1 LGNKIFSIPLIT
13 SNNHVK
19 YGQNHFAKIIFK
31 NGLKGVFMNNDNQT
45 KNFKRIIIILV
56 LLLFGLGAYT
66 LILFQESQANQ
77 KDLQEQKMAIAQEL
91 GDLKGTYDALLK
103 DYQLQDQELIEARSR
118 IAQLL
123 DSVESAKPSMAII
136 KRYRIEIA
144 RLKEERT
151 MLFARAD
158 SLIQVTQSLSF
169 KVDSTLVVL
178 DQTRLEREG
187 LRQKNDD
194 LERVLEKGSRL
205 QIIDF
210 SSNAV
215 IVRRSGKIVD
225 TKRASRADKIR
236 ACFTITPNAVA
247 VPGERNLYLQV
258 INPKNNLIGSR
269 MTLEQGQERLYYS
282 ATTQVDFQQ
291 EEVDVCI
298 MVGAQE
304 EDLVSGRYIL
314 NLYQDSTRL
323 ATTTMLLK

>member
-1 LGNKIFSIPLIT
+1 M
-13 SNNHVK
+13 
-19 YGQNHFAKIIFK
+19 Y
-31 NGLKGVFMNNDNQT
+31 NDNQT

-56 LLLFGLGAYT
+56 ILLFGLGAYT

-77 KDLQEQKMAIAQEL
+77 QDLQEQKMAITQEL
-91 GDLKGTYDALLK
+91 DDLKGTYDTLLK
-103 DYQLQDQELIEARSR
+103 DYQLQDQALIEARSR

-158 SLIQVTQSLSF
+158 SLIQVTQSLSL
-169 KVDSTLVVL
+169 KMDSTQVVL
-178 DQTRLEREG
+178 EQTRLESDD
-187 LRQKNDD
+187 LRQKNED

-269 MTLEQGQERLYYS
+269 MTLEQGQQRLYYS

>member
-1 LGNKIFSIPLIT
+1 
-13 SNNHVK
+13 
-19 YGQNHFAKIIFK
+19 
-31 NGLKGVFMNNDNQT
+31 MNNDNQT

-56 LLLFGLGAYT
+56 ILLFGLGAYT

-77 KDLQEQKMAIAQEL
+77 QDLQEQKMAITQEL
-91 GDLKGTYDALLK
+91 DDLKGTYDTLLK
-103 DYQLQDQELIEARSR
+103 DYQLQDQALIEARSR

-158 SLIQVTQSLSF
+158 SLIQVTQSLSL
-169 KVDSTLVVL
+169 KVDSTQVVL
-178 DQTRLEREG
+178 GQTRLESDD
-187 LRQKNDD
+187 LRQKNED

-205 QIIDF
+205 QIMDF

-269 MTLEQGQERLYYS
+269 MTLEQGPERLYYS

-304 EDLVSGRYIL
+304 EDLVSGRYVL

>member
-56 LLLFGLGAYT
+56 LLLFGLGVYT

-178 DQTRLEREG
+178 DETRLEREG

-269 MTLEQGQERLYYS
+269 MTLEQCQERLYYS

>member
-1 LGNKIFSIPLIT
+1 
-13 SNNHVK
+13 
-19 YGQNHFAKIIFK
+19 
-31 NGLKGVFMNNDNQT
+31 MNNDNQT

-56 LLLFGLGAYT
+56 ILLLGFGAYT

-77 KDLQEQKMAIAQEL
+77 QDLQEQKMAIAQEL
-91 GDLKGTYDALLK
+91 GDLIGTYDTLLK
-103 DYQLQDQELIEARSR
+103 DYQLQDQALIEARSR

-151 MLFARAD
+151 VLFARAD
-158 SLIQVTQSLSF
+158 SLIQVTQSLSL
-169 KVDSTLVVL
+169 KVDSTQVVL
-178 DQTRLEREG
+178 GQTRLESDD
-187 LRQKNDD
+187 LRQKNED

-205 QIIDF
+205 QIMDF

-215 IVRRSGKIVD
+215 IVRRSGKIID

-269 MTLEQGQERLYYS
+269 MTLEQGPERLYYS

-304 EDLVSGRYIL
+304 EDLVSGRYVL

>member
-1 LGNKIFSIPLIT
+1 
-13 SNNHVK
+13 
-19 YGQNHFAKIIFK
+19 
-31 NGLKGVFMNNDNQT
+31 MNNDNQT

-291 EEVDVCI
+291 EEVDVCM

>member
-1 LGNKIFSIPLIT
+1 
-13 SNNHVK
+13 
-19 YGQNHFAKIIFK
+19 
-31 NGLKGVFMNNDNQT
+31 MNNDNQT

-56 LLLFGLGAYT
+56 ILLFGLGAYT

-77 KDLQEQKMAIAQEL
+77 QDLQEQKMAITQEL
-91 GDLKGTYDALLK
+91 DDLKGTYDTLLK
-103 DYQLQDQELIEARSR
+103 DYQLQDQALIEARSR

-178 DQTRLEREG
+178 DQTRLESDD
-187 LRQKNDD
+187 LRQKNED

-205 QIIDF
+205 QIMDF

-269 MTLEQGQERLYYS
+269 MTLEQGPERLYYS

-304 EDLVSGRYIL
+304 EDLVSGRYVL

>member
-1 LGNKIFSIPLIT
+1 
-13 SNNHVK
+13 
-19 YGQNHFAKIIFK
+19 
-31 NGLKGVFMNNDNQT
+31 MNNDNQT
-45 KNFKRIIIILV
+45 KNFKRIIIFLIILLV
-56 LLLFGLGAYT
+56 GLGAYT
-66 LILFQESQANQ
+66 LILFQDSQANQ
-77 KDLQEQKMAIAQEL
+77 QDLQEQKMAIAQEL
-91 GDLKGTYDALLK
+91 GDLKGTYDTLLQ
-103 DYQLQDQELIEARSR
+103 DYQLQDQELIEARAR

-169 KVDSTLVVL
+169 MVDSTRVVL
-178 DQTRLEREG
+178 NQTRLESDD
-187 LRQKNDD
+187 LRQKNKD
-194 LERVLEKGSRL
+194 LERILEKGAQL

-210 SSNAV
+210 SSSAV

-247 VPGERNLYLQV
+247 TPGERNLYLQV
-258 INPKNNLIGSR
+258 INPKNNLIGNR
-269 MTLEQGQERLYYS
+269 MTSEQGQERLYYS

-291 EEVDVCI
+291 EEIDVCI

-304 EDLVSGRYIL
+304 DDLIAGRYVL
-314 NLYQDSTRL
+314 NLYQDSMRL

>member
-1 LGNKIFSIPLIT
+1 
-13 SNNHVK
+13 
-19 YGQNHFAKIIFK
+19 
-31 NGLKGVFMNNDNQT
+31 MNNDNQT

-91 GDLKGTYDALLK
+91 GDLKGTYDTLLK
-103 DYQLQDQELIEARSR
+103 DYQLQDQALIEARSR

-158 SLIQVTQSLSF
+158 SLIQVTQNLSF

-178 DQTRLEREG
+178 DQTRLESDD
-187 LRQKNDD
+187 LRQKNED

>member
-1 LGNKIFSIPLIT
+1 
-13 SNNHVK
+13 
-19 YGQNHFAKIIFK
+19 
-31 NGLKGVFMNNDNQT
+31 MNNDNQT

-56 LLLFGLGAYT
+56 ILLFGLGAYT

-77 KDLQEQKMAIAQEL
+77 QDLQEQKMAIAQEL
-91 GDLKGTYDALLK
+91 GDLKGTYDTLLK
-103 DYQLQDQELIEARSR
+103 DYQLQDQALIEARSR

-158 SLIQVTQSLSF
+158 SLIQVTQSLSL
-169 KVDSTLVVL
+169 KMDSTQVVL
-178 DQTRLEREG
+178 DQTRLESDD
-187 LRQKNDD
+187 LRQKNED

-269 MTLEQGQERLYYS
+269 MTLEQGPERLYYS

-304 EDLVSGRYIL
+304 EDLVSGRYVL

>member
-1 LGNKIFSIPLIT
+1 
-13 SNNHVK
+13 
-19 YGQNHFAKIIFK
+19 
-31 NGLKGVFMNNDNQT
+31 MNNDNQT

-56 LLLFGLGAYT
+56 ILLFGLGAYT
-66 LILFQESQANQ
+66 LILFQESQVNQ
-77 KDLQEQKMAIAQEL
+77 QDLQEQKMAITQEL
-91 GDLKGTYDALLK
+91 DDLKGTYDTLLK
-103 DYQLQDQELIEARSR
+103 DYQLQDQALIEARSR

-178 DQTRLEREG
+178 DQTRLESDD
-187 LRQKNDD
+187 LRQKNED

-269 MTLEQGQERLYYS
+269 MTLEQGQQRLYYS

>member
-1 LGNKIFSIPLIT
+1 
-13 SNNHVK
+13 
-19 YGQNHFAKIIFK
+19 
-31 NGLKGVFMNNDNQT
+31 MNNDNQT

-56 LLLFGLGAYT
+56 ILLFGLGAYT

-77 KDLQEQKMAIAQEL
+77 QDLQEQKMAIAQEL
-91 GDLKGTYDALLK
+91 GDLKGTYDTLLK
-103 DYQLQDQELIEARSR
+103 DYQLQDQALIEARSR

-178 DQTRLEREG
+178 DQTRLESDD
-187 LRQKNDD
+187 LRQKNED

-269 MTLEQGQERLYYS
+269 MTLEQGQQRLYYS
-282 ATTQVDFQQ
+282 AKTQVDFQQ

-304 EDLVSGRYIL
+304 EDLVSGRYVL

>member
-1 LGNKIFSIPLIT
+1 
-13 SNNHVK
+13 
-19 YGQNHFAKIIFK
+19 
-31 NGLKGVFMNNDNQT
+31 MNNDNQT

-323 ATTTMLLK
+323 AITTMLLK

>member
-1 LGNKIFSIPLIT
+1 
-13 SNNHVK
+13 
-19 YGQNHFAKIIFK
+19 
-31 NGLKGVFMNNDNQT
+31 MNNDNQT

-56 LLLFGLGAYT
+56 LLLFGLGVYT

-178 DQTRLEREG
+178 DETRLEREG

-314 NLYQDSTRL
+314 NIYQDSTRL

>member
-1 LGNKIFSIPLIT
+1 
-13 SNNHVK
+13 
-19 YGQNHFAKIIFK
+19 
-31 NGLKGVFMNNDNQT
+31 MNNDNQT

-56 LLLFGLGAYT
+56 LLLFGLGVYT

-178 DQTRLEREG
+178 DETRLEREG

>member
-1 LGNKIFSIPLIT
+1 
-13 SNNHVK
+13 
-19 YGQNHFAKIIFK
+19 
-31 NGLKGVFMNNDNQT
+31 MNNDNQT
-45 KNFKRIIIILV
+45 KNFKRIIIFLIILLV
-56 LLLFGLGAYT
+56 GLGAYT
-66 LILFQESQANQ
+66 LILFQDSQANQ
-77 KDLQEQKMAIAQEL
+77 QDLQEQKMAIAQEL
-91 GDLKGTYDALLK
+91 GDLKGTYDALLQ
-103 DYQLQDQELIEARSR
+103 DYQLQDQELIEARAR

-169 KVDSTLVVL
+169 MVDSTRVVL
-178 DQTRLEREG
+178 NQTRLESDD
-187 LRQKNDD
+187 LRQKNKD
-194 LERVLEKGSRL
+194 LERILEKGAQL

-210 SSNAV
+210 SSSAV

-247 VPGERNLYLQV
+247 TPGERNLYLQV
-258 INPKNNLIGSR
+258 INPKNNLIGNR
-269 MTLEQGQERLYYS
+269 MTSEQGQERLYYS

-291 EEVDVCI
+291 EEIDVCI

-304 EDLVSGRYIL
+304 DDLIAGRYVL
-314 NLYQDSTRL
+314 NLYQDSMRL

>member
-1 LGNKIFSIPLIT
+1 
-13 SNNHVK
+13 
-19 YGQNHFAKIIFK
+19 
-31 NGLKGVFMNNDNQT
+31 MNNDNQT

-56 LLLFGLGAYT
+56 ILLFGLGAYT

-77 KDLQEQKMAIAQEL
+77 QDLQEQKMAITQEL
-91 GDLKGTYDALLK
+91 DDLKGTYDTLLK
-103 DYQLQDQELIEARSR
+103 DYQLQDQALIEARSR

-158 SLIQVTQSLSF
+158 SLIQVTQSLSL
-169 KVDSTLVVL
+169 KVDSTQVVL
-178 DQTRLEREG
+178 DQTRLESDD
-187 LRQKNDD
+187 LRQKNED

-269 MTLEQGQERLYYS
+269 MTLEQGQQRLYYS

>member
-1 LGNKIFSIPLIT
+1 M
-13 SNNHVK
+13 
-19 YGQNHFAKIIFK
+19 Y
-31 NGLKGVFMNNDNQT
+31 NDNQT

-56 LLLFGLGAYT
+56 ILLFGLGAYT

-77 KDLQEQKMAIAQEL
+77 QDLQEQKMAITQEL
-91 GDLKGTYDALLK
+91 DDLKGTYDTLLK
-103 DYQLQDQELIEARSR
+103 DYQLQDQALIEARSR

-158 SLIQVTQSLSF
+158 SLIQVTQSLSL
-169 KVDSTLVVL
+169 KMDSTQVVL
-178 DQTRLEREG
+178 EQTRLESDD
-187 LRQKNDD
+187 LRQKNED

-269 MTLEQGQERLYYS
+269 MTLEQGQQRLYYS
-282 ATTQVDFQQ
+282 SSTQVDFQQ

>member
-1 LGNKIFSIPLIT
+1 
-13 SNNHVK
+13 
-19 YGQNHFAKIIFK
+19 
-31 NGLKGVFMNNDNQT
+31 MNNDNQT

-56 LLLFGLGAYT
+56 LFLFGLGAYT

>member
-1 LGNKIFSIPLIT
+1 
-13 SNNHVK
+13 
-19 YGQNHFAKIIFK
+19 
-31 NGLKGVFMNNDNQT
+31 M
-45 KNFKRIIIILV
+45 IIILV

>member
-1 LGNKIFSIPLIT
+1 
-13 SNNHVK
+13 
-19 YGQNHFAKIIFK
+19 
-31 NGLKGVFMNNDNQT
+31 MNNDNQT
-45 KNFKRIIIILV
+45 KNFKRIIIFLIILLV
-56 LLLFGLGAYT
+56 GLGAYT
-66 LILFQESQANQ
+66 LILFQDSQANQ
-77 KDLQEQKMAIAQEL
+77 QDLQEQKMAIAQEL
-91 GDLKGTYDALLK
+91 GDLKGTYDALLQ
-103 DYQLQDQELIEARSR
+103 DYQLQDQELIEARAR

-169 KVDSTLVVL
+169 MVDSTRVVL
-178 DQTRLEREG
+178 NQTRLESDD
-187 LRQKNDD
+187 LRQKNKD
-194 LERVLEKGSRL
+194 LERILEKGAQL

-210 SSNAV
+210 SSSAV

-247 VPGERNLYLQV
+247 APGERNLYLQV
-258 INPKNNLIGSR
+258 INPKNNLIGNR

-291 EEVDVCI
+291 EEIDVCI

-304 EDLVSGRYIL
+304 DDLIAGRYVL

>member
-1 LGNKIFSIPLIT
+1 
-13 SNNHVK
+13 
-19 YGQNHFAKIIFK
+19 
-31 NGLKGVFMNNDNQT
+31 MNNDNQT

-56 LLLFGLGAYT
+56 ILLFGLGAYT

-77 KDLQEQKMAIAQEL
+77 QDLQEQKMAITQEL
-91 GDLKGTYDALLK
+91 DDLKGTYDTLLK
-103 DYQLQDQELIEARSR
+103 DYQLQDQALIEARSR

-178 DQTRLEREG
+178 DQTRLESDD
-187 LRQKNDD
+187 LRQKNED

-205 QIIDF
+205 QIMDF

-269 MTLEQGQERLYYS
+269 MTLEQGQQRLYYS

-304 EDLVSGRYIL
+304 EDLVSGRYVL

>member
-215 IVRRSGKIVD
+215 D
-225 TKRASRADKIR
+225 TKRASRSDKIR

-269 MTLEQGQERLYYS
+269 MTLEQCQERLYYS

>member
-1 LGNKIFSIPLIT
+1 
-13 SNNHVK
+13 
-19 YGQNHFAKIIFK
+19 
-31 NGLKGVFMNNDNQT
+31 MNNDNQT

-56 LLLFGLGAYT
+56 ILLFGLGAYT

-77 KDLQEQKMAIAQEL
+77 QDLQEQKMAITQEL
-91 GDLKGTYDALLK
+91 DDLKGTYDTLLK
-103 DYQLQDQELIEARSR
+103 DYQLQDQALIEARSR

-158 SLIQVTQSLSF
+158 SLIQVTQSLSL
-169 KVDSTLVVL
+169 KMDSTQVVL
-178 DQTRLEREG
+178 DQTRLESDD
-187 LRQKNDD
+187 LRQKNED

-269 MTLEQGQERLYYS
+269 MTLEQGQQRLYYS

>member
-1 LGNKIFSIPLIT
+1 
-13 SNNHVK
+13 
-19 YGQNHFAKIIFK
+19 
-31 NGLKGVFMNNDNQT
+31 MNNDNQT
-45 KNFKRIIIILV
+45 KNFKRIIIFLIILLV
-56 LLLFGLGAYT
+56 GLGAYT
-66 LILFQESQANQ
+66 LILFQDSQENQ

-91 GDLKGTYDALLK
+91 GDLKGTYDALLQ
-103 DYQLQDQELIEARSR
+103 DYQLQDQELIEARAR

-169 KVDSTLVVL
+169 MVDSTRVVL
-178 DQTRLEREG
+178 NQTRLESDD
-187 LRQKNDD
+187 LRQKNKD
-194 LERVLEKGSRL
+194 LERILEKGAQL

-210 SSNAV
+210 SSSAV

-247 VPGERNLYLQV
+247 APGERNLYLQV
-258 INPKNNLIGSR
+258 INPKNNLIGNR
-269 MTLEQGQERLYYS
+269 MTSEQGQERLYYS

-291 EEVDVCI
+291 EEIDVCI

-304 EDLVSGRYIL
+304 DDLIAGRYVL

>member
-1 LGNKIFSIPLIT
+1 
-13 SNNHVK
+13 
-19 YGQNHFAKIIFK
+19 
-31 NGLKGVFMNNDNQT
+31 MNNDNQT
-45 KNFKRIIIILV
+45 KNFKRIIIFLIILLV
-56 LLLFGLGAYT
+56 GLGAYT
-66 LILFQESQANQ
+66 LILFQDNQENQ

-91 GDLKGTYDALLK
+91 GDLKGTYDALLQ
-103 DYQLQDQELIEARSR
+103 DYQLQDQELIEARAR

-169 KVDSTLVVL
+169 MVDSTRVVL
-178 DQTRLEREG
+178 NQTRLESDD
-187 LRQKNDD
+187 LRQKNKD
-194 LERVLEKGSRL
+194 LERILEKGAQL

-210 SSNAV
+210 SSSAV

-247 VPGERNLYLQV
+247 APGERNLYLQV
-258 INPKNNLIGSR
+258 INPKNNLIGNR

-291 EEVDVCI
+291 EEIDVCI

-304 EDLVSGRYIL
+304 DDLIAGRYVL

>member
-1 LGNKIFSIPLIT
+1 
-13 SNNHVK
+13 
-19 YGQNHFAKIIFK
+19 
-31 NGLKGVFMNNDNQT
+31 MNNDNQT
-45 KNFKRIIIILV
+45 KNFKRVIIFLIILLV
-56 LLLFGLGAYT
+56 GLGAYT
-66 LILFQESQANQ
+66 LILFQDSQANQ
-77 KDLQEQKMAIAQEL
+77 QDLQEQKMAIAQEL
-91 GDLKGTYDALLK
+91 GDLKGTYDALLQ
-103 DYQLQDQELIEARSR
+103 DYQLQDQELIEARAR

-169 KVDSTLVVL
+169 MVDSTRVVL
-178 DQTRLEREG
+178 NQTRLESDD
-187 LRQKNDD
+187 LRQKNKD
-194 LERVLEKGSRL
+194 LARILEKGAQL

-210 SSNAV
+210 SSSAV

-247 VPGERNLYLQV
+247 APGERNLYLQV
-258 INPKNNLIGSR
+258 INPKNNLIGNR
-269 MTLEQGQERLYYS
+269 MTSEQGQERLYYS

-291 EEVDVCI
+291 EEIDVCI

-304 EDLVSGRYIL
+304 DDLIAGRYVL

>member
-1 LGNKIFSIPLIT
+1 
-13 SNNHVK
+13 
-19 YGQNHFAKIIFK
+19 
-31 NGLKGVFMNNDNQT
+31 MNNDNQT

-56 LLLFGLGAYT
+56 ILLLGFGAYT

-77 KDLQEQKMAIAQEL
+77 QDLQEQKMAIAQEL
-91 GDLKGTYDALLK
+91 VDLIGTYDTLLK
-103 DYQLQDQELIEARSR
+103 DYQLQDQALIEARSR

-136 KRYRIEIA
+136 KRFRIEIA

-178 DQTRLEREG
+178 DQTRLESDD
-187 LRQKNDD
+187 LRQKNED
-194 LERVLEKGSRL
+194 LERVLGKGSRL

-269 MTLEQGQERLYYS
+269 MTLEQGQQRLYYS

-304 EDLVSGRYIL
+304 EDLVSGRYVL

>member
-1 LGNKIFSIPLIT
+1 
-13 SNNHVK
+13 
-19 YGQNHFAKIIFK
+19 
-31 NGLKGVFMNNDNQT
+31 MNNDNQT

-123 DSVESAKPSMAII
+123 DSIESAKPSMAII
-136 KRYRIEIA
+136 KRYRIEIV

-158 SLIQVTQSLSF
+158 SLIQVTQSLSL
-169 KVDSTLVVL
+169 KVDSTQVVL
-178 DQTRLEREG
+178 DETRLESEG

-194 LERVLEKGSRL
+194 LEGVLEKGSRL

-269 MTLEQGQERLYYS
+269 MTLGQGQERLYYS

-291 EEVDVCI
+291 EEVD
-298 MVGAQE
+298 
-304 EDLVSGRYIL
+304 
-314 NLYQDSTRL
+314 
-323 ATTTMLLK
+323 

>member
-1 LGNKIFSIPLIT
+1 
-13 SNNHVK
+13 
-19 YGQNHFAKIIFK
+19 
-31 NGLKGVFMNNDNQT
+31 MNNDNQT
-45 KNFKRIIIILV
+45 KNFKRIIIFLIILLV
-56 LLLFGLGAYT
+56 GLGAYT
-66 LILFQESQANQ
+66 LILFQDSQANQ
-77 KDLQEQKMAIAQEL
+77 QDLQEQKMAIAQEL
-91 GDLKGTYDALLK
+91 GDLKGTYDTLLQ
-103 DYQLQDQELIEARSR
+103 DYQLQDQELIEARAR

-169 KVDSTLVVL
+169 MVDSTRVVL
-178 DQTRLEREG
+178 NQTRLESDD
-187 LRQKNDD
+187 LRQKNKD
-194 LERVLEKGSRL
+194 LERILEKGAQL

-210 SSNAV
+210 SSSAV

-247 VPGERNLYLQV
+247 APGERNLYLQV
-258 INPKNNLIGSR
+258 INPKNNLIGNR
-269 MTLEQGQERLYYS
+269 MTSEQGQERLYYS

-291 EEVDVCI
+291 EEIDVCI

-304 EDLVSGRYIL
+304 DDLIAGRYVL

>member
-1 LGNKIFSIPLIT
+1 
-13 SNNHVK
+13 
-19 YGQNHFAKIIFK
+19 
-31 NGLKGVFMNNDNQT
+31 MNNDNQT

-56 LLLFGLGAYT
+56 ILLFGLGAYT

-77 KDLQEQKMAIAQEL
+77 QDLQEQKMAITQEL
-91 GDLKGTYDALLK
+91 DDLKGTYDTLLK
-103 DYQLQDQELIEARSR
+103 DYQLQDQALIEARSR

-158 SLIQVTQSLSF
+158 SLIQVTQSLSL
-169 KVDSTLVVL
+169 KMDSTQVVL
-178 DQTRLEREG
+178 EQTRLESDD
-187 LRQKNDD
+187 LRQKNED

-269 MTLEQGQERLYYS
+269 MTLEQGQQRLYYS

>member
-1 LGNKIFSIPLIT
+1 
-13 SNNHVK
+13 
-19 YGQNHFAKIIFK
+19 
-31 NGLKGVFMNNDNQT
+31 MNNDNQT
-45 KNFKRIIIILV
+45 KNFKRVIIFLIILLV
-56 LLLFGLGAYT
+56 GLGAYT
-66 LILFQESQANQ
+66 LILFQDSQANQ
-77 KDLQEQKMAIAQEL
+77 QDLQEQKMAIAQEL
-91 GDLKGTYDALLK
+91 GDLKGTYDALMQ
-103 DYQLQDQELIEARSR
+103 DYQLQDQELIEARAR

-169 KVDSTLVVL
+169 MVDSTRVVL
-178 DQTRLEREG
+178 NQTRLESDD
-187 LRQKNDD
+187 LRQKNKD
-194 LERVLEKGSRL
+194 LERILEKGAQL

-210 SSNAV
+210 SSSAV

-247 VPGERNLYLQV
+247 APGERNLYLQV
-258 INPKNNLIGSR
+258 INPKNNLIGNR
-269 MTLEQGQERLYYS
+269 MTSEQGQERLYYS

-291 EEVDVCI
+291 EEIDVCI

-304 EDLVSGRYIL
+304 DDLIAGRYVL

>member
-1 LGNKIFSIPLIT
+1 
-13 SNNHVK
+13 
-19 YGQNHFAKIIFK
+19 
-31 NGLKGVFMNNDNQT
+31 MNNDNQT

-247 VPGERNLYLQV
+247 VTGERNLYLQV

>member
-1 LGNKIFSIPLIT
+1 
-13 SNNHVK
+13 
-19 YGQNHFAKIIFK
+19 
-31 NGLKGVFMNNDNQT
+31 MNNDNQT

-56 LLLFGLGAYT
+56 ILLLGFGAYT

-77 KDLQEQKMAIAQEL
+77 QDLQEQKMAITQEL
-91 GDLKGTYDALLK
+91 DDLKGTYDTLLK
-103 DYQLQDQELIEARSR
+103 DYQLQDQALIEARSR

-178 DQTRLEREG
+178 DQTRLESDD
-187 LRQKNDD
+187 LRQKNED

-205 QIIDF
+205 QIMDF

-269 MTLEQGQERLYYS
+269 MTLEQGQQRLYYS

-304 EDLVSGRYIL
+304 EDLVSGRYVL

>member
-1 LGNKIFSIPLIT
+1 
-13 SNNHVK
+13 
-19 YGQNHFAKIIFK
+19 
-31 NGLKGVFMNNDNQT
+31 MNNDNQT
-45 KNFKRIIIILV
+45 KNFKRIIIFLII
-56 LLLFGLGAYT
+56 LLFGLGAYT
-66 LILFQESQANQ
+66 LILFQDSQANQ
-77 KDLQEQKMAIAQEL
+77 QDLQEQKMAIAQEL
-91 GDLKGTYDALLK
+91 GDLKGTYDALLQ
-103 DYQLQDQELIEARSR
+103 DYQLQDQELIEARAR

-169 KVDSTLVVL
+169 MVDSTRVVL
-178 DQTRLEREG
+178 NQTRLESDD
-187 LRQKNDD
+187 LRQKNKD
-194 LERVLEKGSRL
+194 LERILEKGAQL

-210 SSNAV
+210 SSSAV

-247 VPGERNLYLQV
+247 APGERNLYLQV
-258 INPKNNLIGSR
+258 INPKNNLIGNR
-269 MTLEQGQERLYYS
+269 MTSEQGEERLYYS

-291 EEVDVCI
+291 EEIDVCI

-304 EDLVSGRYIL
+304 DDLIAGRYVL

>member
-1 LGNKIFSIPLIT
+1 
-13 SNNHVK
+13 
-19 YGQNHFAKIIFK
+19 
-31 NGLKGVFMNNDNQT
+31 MNNEYQA

-56 LLLFGLGAYT
+56 ILLVGLGGYT
-66 LILFQESQANQ
+66 FVLFQESQENQ
-77 KDLQEQKMAIAQEL
+77 RDLLDQKMAISEEL
-91 GDLKGTYDALLK
+91 EELKGTYDSLLQ
-103 DYQLQDQELIEARSR
+103 DYQLQDQALLEARSR

-158 SLIQVTQSLSF
+158 SLIRVTQNLAQ
-169 KVDSTLVVL
+169 KVDSTQVVL
-178 DQTRLEREG
+178 NQTRAESDG
-187 LRQKNDD
+187 LRLKNED
-194 LERVLEKGSRL
+194 LERTLEKGARL
-205 QIIDF
+205 QILDF

-225 TKRASRADKIR
+225 TKRASRADKVR
-236 ACFTITPNAVA
+236 ACFTISPNAIA
-247 VPGERNLYLQV
+247 AAGERNLYLQV

-269 MTLEQGQERLYYS
+269 MTLPLGEESLYYS
-282 ATTQVDFQQ
+282 ASTQVDFQQ

-304 EDLVSGRYIL
+304 EDLISGRYVL
-314 NLYQDSTRL
+314 NLYQDGTRL
-323 ATTTMLLK
+323 ATTSMYLK

>member
-1 LGNKIFSIPLIT
+1 
-13 SNNHVK
+13 
-19 YGQNHFAKIIFK
+19 
-31 NGLKGVFMNNDNQT
+31 MNNDNQT

-56 LLLFGLGAYT
+56 ILLFGLGAYT

-77 KDLQEQKMAIAQEL
+77 QDLQEQKMAIAQEL
-91 GDLKGTYDALLK
+91 GDLKGTYDTLLK
-103 DYQLQDQELIEARSR
+103 DYQLQDQALIEARSR

-158 SLIQVTQSLSF
+158 SLIQVTQSLSL
-169 KVDSTLVVL
+169 KMDSTQVVL
-178 DQTRLEREG
+178 DQTRLESDD
-187 LRQKNDD
+187 LRQKNED

-269 MTLEQGQERLYYS
+269 MTLEQGQQRLYYS

>member
-1 LGNKIFSIPLIT
+1 
-13 SNNHVK
+13 
-19 YGQNHFAKIIFK
+19 
-31 NGLKGVFMNNDNQT
+31 MNNDNQT

-56 LLLFGLGAYT
+56 ILLFGLGAYT

-77 KDLQEQKMAIAQEL
+77 QDLQEQKMAITQEL
-91 GDLKGTYDALLK
+91 DDLKGTYDTLLK
-103 DYQLQDQELIEARSR
+103 DYQLQDQALIEARSR

-158 SLIQVTQSLSF
+158 SLIQVTQSLSL
-169 KVDSTLVVL
+169 KMDSTQVVL
-178 DQTRLEREG
+178 DQTRLESDD
-187 LRQKNDD
+187 LRQKNED

-269 MTLEQGQERLYYS
+269 MTLEQGPERLYYS

-304 EDLVSGRYIL
+304 EDLVSGRYVL